1 MIGDWPWWRG
11 PTRNG
16 IAEPDQ
22 KPPIHWSE
30 KENVLWKSPIPGRGH
45 GSPVVSGN
53 QVFVA
58 AAEPDSETQSVL
70 CFERQ
75 TGKLKWQTR
84 IHQGGFEKKGN
95 AKSTLASS
103 TPACDGERV
112 FINFLHAGAVY
123 ATALNYQ
130 GTPLWQTK
138 VSDYVL
144 HQGYG
149 SSPAIYKSLV
159 IVAVDTKGGGA
170 LAGLDRAT
178 GSIQW
183 TKKRPALPNY
193 ASPIILEAAGR
204 EQLLLPGCD
213 LVSSFDPLSGNKL
226 WEIDGA
232 TTECVTSMPRATSDR
247 VADCSRQRHGDR
259 LPGCHAVHLD
269 RRHPDGDRRRRRLSA
284 RVRGRGLSGRTIAA
298 SSATRSPPRSPT
310 RSAQCTCK
318 ETFRWHRPRRFGAPR
333 MPASVRP
340 VPERHVAEVVTD
352 PLHQRKFVRRDSP
365 ALTRAEHQPITA
377 ARIDGLARDRNRT
390 PCSHSLPLARRARYG
405 QRRSGPRC
413 SLIREPVVSVE
424 VRPFRV
430 FDAREAHRASCERT
444 SSALP

>member
-1 MIGDWPWWRG
+1 MQRVLEAVALTWMFLFLTGVAQGDDGAALIGDWPWWRG

-30 KENVLWKSPIPGRGH
+30 KDNVLWKSPIPGRGY

-84 IHQGGFEKKGN
+84 IHRGGFEKKGN

-130 GTPLWQTK
+130 GTPVWQTK

-159 IVAVDTKGGGA
+159 IFTVDTKGGGA
-170 LAGLDRAT
+170 LAGLDRGT

-183 TKKRPALPNY
+183 TKKRPTLPNY

-232 TTECVTSMPRATSDR
+232 TTECVTSMVTDGRLVFTSGGYPKQHVSAVRADGSGKIAWENNSRVYVPSMVVRDGYLYAIMDSAGIAVCWACDTGKEMWKSRLGGTFSASLVLVGSHLYAVNEAGRTFIFKTLPMAFELVAENKLGDEVMATPAICGSCIFMR
-247 VADCSRQRHGDR
+247 VADTRDGRRQEWLYCLG
-259 LPGCHAVHLD
+259 
-269 RRHPDGDRRRRRLSA
+269 
-284 RVRGRGLSGRTIAA
+284 
-298 SSATRSPPRSPT
+298 
-310 RSAQCTCK
+310 
-318 ETFRWHRPRRFGAPR
+318 
-333 MPASVRP
+333 
-340 VPERHVAEVVTD
+340 ER
-352 PLHQRKFVRRDSP
+352 
-365 ALTRAEHQPITA
+365 
-377 ARIDGLARDRNRT
+377 
-390 PCSHSLPLARRARYG
+390 
-405 QRRSGPRC
+405 
-413 SLIREPVVSVE
+413 
-424 VRPFRV
+424 
-430 FDAREAHRASCERT
+430 
-444 SSALP
+444 